1 MASVKVAVR
10 VRPFNQR
17 ELDMDAQLIIQM
29 QGKTTGILNS
39 KANTRDESIRYK
51 EFTFDYSYWSH
62 DSSSG
67 NYASQ
72 ELVYNDLGKE
82 VIDCAFEG
90 YNACV
95 FAYGQTGSGKTFTM
109 MGSPDNQG
117 LIPRI
122 CKALFEKMSE
132 NSKRGTTHRV
142 QVSYLEIYQ
151 ERVADLLRDRDNNS
165 LKVRE
170 HPKKGPYV
178 QGLTTCLVTN
188 FGHIQE
194 CMERGNSHRT
204 TAATNMNDVS
214 SRSHAIFTITFV
226 QAGYCDGVPSETV
239 SKIHLVDLAGS
250 ERADATG
257 ATGQRLKE
265 GAHINKSLVTLG
277 SVISALAELS
287 AEQNGHKKAT
297 FIPYRDSVLT
307 WLLKDSLGGNSKTI
321 MIAAISPADCNYG
334 ETLSTLR
341 YANRAKNIINKPTV
355 NEDPNVKLIRELR
368 DEISK
373 LRALMFCEQRSD
385 MLAQLHEKEAREK
398 ELTEEWTG
406 KWREA
411 QAILR
416 EQRALGL
423 RKAGPGVVLDSD
435 RPHLV
440 AIDDDPLTTG
450 VTLYHLKEGKTTIGT
465 EESDVKQDIELKG
478 AGMEPQH
485 CTITFENGI
494 ATLTPQVGA
503 QVMLNNTLLE
513 SPARL
518 SQGCIIFLGKAHVF
532 RFNDPAEAAELR
544 KGEKT
549 YNLSRLSLLS
559 WSTPDLAIS
568 MENLQ
573 LMNADEEV
581 KAEIENKRLNF
592 EKEKE
597 QFEKEQVA
605 FEKKQEIFE
614 KRKKNLEQ
622 AQAKLEAEKLTVKKE
637 FEEQSRQLQDDW
649 RNLAAQQK
657 EKELELE
664 QKEKELLFER
674 QKLERD
680 RKTILSE
687 IENECANLQDVKH
700 DILLK
705 LTNVCEIVSSNVNEI
720 LFPSSKTKNIF
731 QELVAKSKQTPLLPE
746 ENDQLIEIFN
756 GITGSSVIK
765 DIVDK
770 HRKELAE
777 LQAELNK
784 RVETLCEHQRN
795 VELLDKKIVDLVDQQ
810 KSLVK
815 SENQNEDLENLKLKL
830 RKRTEEELKRIE
842 EKKQGF
848 TLNLKRVNS
857 VESPDSCEV
866 NYTSSPDNVPDTLSS
881 DTYHTAPNTCSPRF
895 VDTKLD
901 PLMSDSGVELRSS
914 SRPQDDSDFSSTED
928 KVVVSDSQSTSS
940 TENRSPTNKKN
951 KRRETEMYLR
961 RLSQRIAQ
969 QKLLIVKNL
978 DGNCLKVH
986 LDNQIA
992 VLQDLQRQYMS
1003 LKYGCTS
1010 TLSPTSEH
1018 PLQDI
1023 DSPSPIRPTHT
1034 GSTSALYSPTI
1045 QGHNCLSPLN
1055 QNLYRS
1061 MPSIN
1066 VDTDNDA
1073 IVSITSFCLRGAGS
1087 RTHYE
1092 YEVRIN
1098 TIDERWTILRR
1109 YSRFRDLHLAMKA
1122 RYKDKVSA
1130 IPFPSKTIFSN
1141 TETVAQSRKR
1151 QLELYLRRLVET
1163 CKNHPSCPLA
1173 YGGPIT
1179 KAALINFSPFFRKG
1193 VFENGKYGTS

>member
-1 MASVKVAVR
+1 MSSVKVAVR

-17 ELDMDAQLIIQM
+17 EIDMNAELIIQM
-29 QGKTTGILNS
+29 TDKTTGILNT
-39 KANTRDESIRYK
+39 KANARDENIRYK
-51 EFTFDYSYWSH
+51 KFTFDYSYWSH
-62 DSSSG
+62 DDQNG
-67 NYASQ
+67 NFASQ
-72 ELVYNDLGKE
+72 EQVYNDLGAE

-109 MGSPDNQG
+109 MGSPENPG

-122 CKALFEKMSE
+122 CKALFEKMSV

-151 ERVADLLRDRDNNS
+151 ERVADLLRGRDNGS

-178 QGLTTCLVTN
+178 QGLTTVLVTN
-188 FGHIQE
+188 YGHIQE

-226 QAGYCDGVPSETV
+226 QAGYSEGVPRETV

-250 ERADATG
+250 ERADSTG
-257 ATGQRLKE
+257 AVGQRLKE

-277 SVISALAELS
+277 SVISALAELTVDQAS
-287 AEQNGHKKAT
+287 RRKSV

-321 MIAAISPADCNYG
+321 MLAAISPADCNYG
-334 ETLSTLR
+334 ETISTLR

-373 LRALMFCEQRSD
+373 LRAIMFCEQRTD
-385 MLAQLHEKEAREK
+385 MLAQLHEKEAKEK

-465 EESDVKQDIELKG
+465 DESDVKQDIELRG

-485 CTITFENGI
+485 CTISFENGV
-494 ATLTPQVGA
+494 ATLIPHPGA
-503 QVMLNNTLLE
+503 QVMLNNNHLE

-544 KGEKT
+544 KNEKAH
-549 YNLSRLSLLS
+549 NLSRLSLLS
-559 WSTPDLAIS
+559 WSTPDLNVS

-573 LMNADEEV
+573 LNVEDD
-581 KAEIENKRLNF
+581 KCDIEIQRLNL

-597 QFEKEQVA
+597 QFEKEQEA
-605 FEKKQEIFE
+605 FEKRQEVFE
-614 KRKKNLEQ
+614 RRRQTLEE
-622 AQAKLEAEKLTVKKE
+622 AQAKLEAEKEVVQKE
-637 FEEQSRQLQDDW
+637 YAEQTRQLQEDW
-649 RNLAAQQK
+649 QNLASQQRRRESELK
-657 EKELELE
+657 EKERELILKRE
-664 QKEKELLFER
+664 
-674 QKLERD
+674 KLETD
-680 RKTILSE
+680 RQLILGQ
-687 IENECANLQDVKH
+687 IERECDTLQDLKA
-700 DILLK
+700 DILTK
-705 LTNVCEIVSSNVNEI
+705 FSNTCQLVRSYANEI
-720 LFPSSKTKNIF
+720 TFPSSQAKNTF
-731 QELVAKSKQTPLLPE
+731 QQLVSKSENTPLSYQE
-746 ENDQLIEIFN
+746 TGNLIDILN
-756 GITGSSVIK
+756 NVKGSSIIQDLVE
-765 DIVDK
+765 K

-777 LQAELNK
+777 LQTELNR
-784 RVETLCEHQRN
+784 RVQALCERQRS

-810 KSLVK
+810 KSLSSDQ
-815 SENQNEDLENLKLKL
+815 SEQEHLLNLKAELS
-830 RKRTEEELKRIE
+830 KRTEEELKDIE
-842 EKKQGF
+842 SRKRG
-848 TLNLKRVNS
+848 LSLDLKPIHS
-857 VESPDSCEV
+857 TPSPDSCEV
-866 NYTSSPDNVPDTLSS
+866 NYANSNDSAGDGTGTLSS
-881 DTYHTAPNTCSPRF
+881 DTYHTAADSCSPISCAPR
-895 VDTKLD
+895 TKD
-901 PLMSDSGVELRSS
+901 NLMSDSGVELR
-914 SRPQDDSDFSSTED
+914 RRDDSDLSSNDD
-928 KVVVSDSQSTSS
+928 KAVSDSQSTSS
-940 TENRSPTNKKN
+940 VENRSPTTKKN
-951 KRRETEMYLR
+951 KRKDPEQVLR
-961 RLSQRIAQ
+961 RLSQRISQ
-969 QKLLIVKNL
+969 QKQLIFRNL
-978 DGNCLKVH
+978 DGHYPNDQ
-986 LDNQIA
+986 LDSQIA
-992 VLQDLQRQYMS
+992 ALKELQRQYSVLKHGTSSIMS
-1003 LKYGCTS
+1003 PAL
-1010 TLSPTSEH
+1010 EH

-1023 DSPSPIRPTHT
+1023 DSPSPLRPLTT
-1034 GSTSALYSPTI
+1034 GSTSALYSPSL
-1045 QGHNCLSPLN
+1045 QVQNQRLLPYQ

-1066 VDTDNDA
+1066 LESDRDS
-1073 IVSITSFCLRGAGS
+1073 IVCITSYCLRGTGTK
-1087 RTHYE
+1087 THYE
-1092 YEVRIN
+1092 YEVRIS
-1098 TIDERWTILRR
+1098 TVDDRWSILRR
-1109 YSRFRDLHLAMKA
+1109 YSRFRDLHIAMKA
-1122 RYKDKVSA
+1122 RYRDKVASL
-1130 IPFPSKTIFSN
+1130 PFPSKTLFST

-1151 QLELYLRRLVET
+1151 QLETYLIRLIET
-1163 CKNHPSCPLA
+1163 CRSHSSCPLA
-1173 YGGPIT
+1173 YGEPVT
-1179 KAALINFSPFFRKG
+1179 KAALVSFSPFFRKG
-1193 VFENGKYGTS
+1193 VFESGKYGTS

>member
-17 ELDMDAQLIIQM
+17 ELDMDAKLIIQM
-29 QGKTTGILNS
+29 SGKTTGILNC
-39 KANTRDESIRYK
+39 KANARDENIRYK
-51 EFTFDYSYWSH
+51 EFTFDHSYWSH
-62 DSSSG
+62 DENSP
-67 NYASQ
+67 NFASQ
-72 ELVYNDLGKE
+72 ERVYSDLGTE
-82 VIDCAFEG
+82 VVDCAFQG

-117 LIPRI
+117 LIPKI
-122 CKALFEKMSE
+122 CKSLFDRMAE

-151 ERVADLLRDRDNNS
+151 ERVADLLRGRDNSS

-188 FGHIQE
+188 YGHIQE
-194 CMERGNSHRT
+194 CMNRGNSHRT

-287 AEQNGHKKAT
+287 VENSGQRKSF

-321 MIAAISPADCNYG
+321 MIATISPADCNYG

-373 LRALMFCEQRSD
+373 LKALMFSEQRSD

-398 ELTEEWTG
+398 ELTEEWAG

-440 AIDDDPLTTG
+440 AIDDDPLSTG

-465 EESDVKQDIELKG
+465 EDSDVKQDIELKG

-485 CTITFENGI
+485 CTITFENGV
-494 ATLTPQVGA
+494 ATLTPNPGA
-503 QVMLNNTLLE
+503 YVMLNNVLIE
-513 SPARL
+513 APARL

-544 KGEKT
+544 KGERT

-559 WSTPDLAIS
+559 WSTPDLAVS

-573 LMNADEEV
+573 PSQDDE
-581 KAEIENKRLNF
+581 KSEIEIQRLNL

-597 QFEKEQVA
+597 VFEKEQEA
-605 FEKKQEIFE
+605 FER
-614 KRKKNLEQ
+614 KRKTLEE
-622 AQAKLEAEKLTVKKE
+622 AQAKLEAEKALMHEEHARQTRRLQEDWHHLTLEQRQREFQLKE
-637 FEEQSRQLQDDW
+637 
-649 RNLAAQQK
+649 K
-657 EKELELE
+657 EKELIARREELE
-664 QKEKELLFER
+664 RERHKIWGEINHEFE
-674 QKLERD
+674 Q
-680 RKTILSE
+680 
-687 IENECANLQDVKH
+687 LQDFK
-700 DILLK
+700 
-705 LTNVCEIVSSNVNEI
+705 SNVVIKLNNACQFI
-720 LFPSSKTKNIF
+720 TSHANDFTFPNPQIKKVF
-731 QELVAKSKQTPLLPE
+731 QELVLKSESNSLTDAE
-746 ENDQLIEIFN
+746 SDILIDALN
-756 GITGSSVIK
+756 SVRGPSLIQEL
-765 DIVDK
+765 VVQ

-784 RVETLCEHQRN
+784 RVEALSERRKT
-795 VELLDKKIVDLVDQQ
+795 VEMLDKKLLDLVDQQ
-810 KSLVK
+810 ASLDINPQDDHLV
-815 SENQNEDLENLKLKL
+815 DLKQSLAS
-830 RKRTEEELKRIE
+830 RTKEELEKIE
-842 EKKQGF
+842 KKKQGLK
-848 TLNLKRVNS
+848 LNLKKINS
-857 VESPDSCEV
+857 VDEPNSCET
-866 NYTSSPDNVPDTLSS
+866 NYTSSLEKGSTLSS
-881 DTYHTAPNTCSPRF
+881 DTYHTAASVCSP
-895 VDTKLD
+895 VLNNLD
-901 PLMSDSGVELRSS
+901 CLMSDSGVELRPSPRIQDESDLSS
-914 SRPQDDSDFSSTED
+914 NEEY
-928 KVVVSDSQSTSS
+928 KVISDSQSTSS
-940 TENRSPTNKKN
+940 IENHLPVIRKKR
-951 KRRETEMYLR
+951 KDIEVLR
-961 RLSQRIAQ
+961 RLSQKILQ
-969 QKLLIVKNL
+969 QKQSILRSL
-978 DGNCLKVH
+978 DSGYPKVQI
-986 LDNQIA
+986 DSQIA
-992 VLQDLQRQYMS
+992 VLQELQRQYMAIKCGS
-1003 LKYGCTS
+1003 GS
-1010 TLSPTSEH
+1010 VLSPATEH
-1018 PLQDI
+1018 PLQDV
-1023 DSPSPIRPTHT
+1023 DSASPSPVKPFHT
-1034 GSTSALYSPTI
+1034 GSTSALYSPNL
-1045 QGHNCLSPLN
+1045 QVQSHRLSSYN
-1055 QNLYRS
+1055 YNLHRS
-1061 MPSIN
+1061 MPSIASEA
-1066 VDTDNDA
+1066 DNDSVVT
-1073 IVSITSFCLRGAGS
+1073 ISSYCIRGAGTK
-1087 RTHYE
+1087 THYE
-1092 YEVRIN
+1092 YEVRVC
-1098 TIDERWTILRR
+1098 TSDDRWSILRR
-1109 YSRFRDLHLAMKA
+1109 YSRFRDLHIAMKA
-1122 RYKDKVSA
+1122 RYGDKVAS
-1130 IPFPSKTIFSN
+1130 IPFPAKQLFANS
-1141 TETVAQSRKR
+1141 ETVAKSRKR
-1151 QLELYLRRLVET
+1151 QLEFYLRRLIET
-1163 CKNHPSCPLA
+1163 CKNLPACPLA
-1173 YGGPIT
+1173 YGDTVT
-1179 KAALINFSPFFRKG
+1179 KAALISFSPFFRKG